1 MFPGYRPRRPL
12 QRICSLVI
20 TPQVGHCQSKK
31 HDFVLA
37 PASIEAKMT
46 QRKPKEA
53 IDSRLPE
60 LEVDANVSHL
70 PLRFDARRSTA
81 ISPLHL
87 PHISPTSPLHLPYIS
102 PDQVSHLSLRFDQAQ
117 YNALINLA
125 YRYMHYR
132 VCRGDIGEM

>member
-1 MFPGYRPRRPL
+1 M
-12 QRICSLVI
+12 CSLVI

-70 PLRFDARRSTA
+70 PLRFDAA
-81 ISPLHL
+81 QHPY
-87 PHISPTSPLHLPYIS
+87 ISPTSPLHLPYNSRTS
-102 PDQVSHLSLRFDQAQ
+102 PLTR
-117 YNALINLA
+117 
-125 YRYMHYR
+125 
-132 VCRGDIGEM
+132 

>member
-1 MFPGYRPRRPL
+1 MTSTNRRL
-12 QRICSLVI
+12 AQVQSLAIYWDSEEAGAGWQVGLGDELSVLAFKEMI
-20 TPQVGHCQSKK
+20 EEVSSVDVGHCQSKK

-70 PLRFDARRSTA
+70 
-81 ISPLHL
+81 
-87 PHISPTSPLHLPYIS
+87 
-102 PDQVSHLSLRFDQAQ
+102 SLRFDQAQ